1 MEFLS
6 PEFFSAVGFPA
17 AICAYTLFGVNKTNR
32 DLTIAINQLTDEVK
46 KNNGEQSKKLEKLE
60 DEIKALKF
68 KVEHWEVRHNGQSFY

>member
-6 PEFFSAVGFPA
+6 AEFFSAVSFPA

-46 KNNGEQSKKLEKLE
+46 KSNGEQSKKLDKLE
-60 DEIKALKF
+60 DEVKALKF
-68 KVEHWEVRHNGQSFY
+68 RVEAIQRENLH

>member
-1 MEFLS
+1 MDFLS

-32 DLTIAINQLTDEVK
+32 ELTVAINQLTAEVK
-46 KNNGEQSKKLEKLE
+46 NSGIEQARKIDRLD

-68 KVEHWEVRHNGQSFY
+68 RMEAMQNERR